1 MEPKVNYKFK
11 KNESFYIR
19 DGWFEKALCTI
30 KENKVPNV
38 FSKNL
43 GSQLLGIGASMAKGL
58 KFWLQAARII
68 EISSTK
74 TELTQFGKLIARY
87 DSYFEDNFTWFLI
100 HYFLCTDKEYNPV
113 FYSFF
118 NSNIKSIRRNEL
130 LNCLLNDFSDSAIP
144 VRSDYVEDDIGVF
157 LKSYLGDGF
166 INNPEDNYICPL
178 SSLKLIKKKDD
189 LIEKQKP
196 VYSKLSYLVVYFAL
210 GQLFNNK
217 SFNIEDSFEM
227 DGSPF
232 KIFNLDKNNYL
243 QYLEEMQRNGLIT
256 INKTAG
262 LNTVYFEREASLS
275 NVFKIYFEGGEN

>member
-1 MEPKVNYKFK
+1 MEAKANYKFK

-43 GSQLLGIGASMAKGL
+43 GSQLLGIGANMAKSL
-58 KFWLQAARII
+58 KFWLQAANII
-68 EISSTK
+68 EPSSSK
-74 TELTQFGKLIARY
+74 AELTLFGELIAKY
-87 DSYFEDNFTWFLI
+87 DPYFEDTFTWFLI
-100 HYFLCTDKEYNPV
+100 HYFLCIDKERNPI

-118 NSNIKSIRRNEL
+118 NSEIKSIRRNEL
-130 LNCLLNDFSDSAIP
+130 LNYLVNDFSDSAIP
-144 VRSDYVEDDIGVF
+144 VRGDYVDDDIGVF
-157 LKSYLGDGF
+157 LKTYLGDGA

-189 LIEKQKP
+189 LIKKQKP
-196 VYSKLSYLVVYFAL
+196 VYSKLSFFAVYYAL
-210 GQLFNNK
+210 GRVFNNK
-217 SFNIEDSFEM
+217 SFNIEDSFDIE
-227 DGSPF
+227 GSPF

-243 QYLEEMQRNGLIT
+243 QYLEEMQRNSLIT

-262 LNTVYFEREASLS
+262 LNTVYFEQKASLG
-275 NVFKIYFEGGEN
+275 NAFKMYFDGGDN